1 MTLTPATPPSAT
13 LASQH
18 ALVSH
23 YFQFARR
30 TVIEAESLPPDSD
43 RPTFIA
49 AVIILV
55 VGAVEA
61 YLNIVGRLW
70 LEQVPNF
77 EHADRIRDDLE
88 RRVPFGKKLRTWP
101 QLLFGQPLA
110 LDAGTPKEFLEL
122 VELRNYLMHFTS
134 TDDTLQVENVTVRGF
149 TDMSRFYQ
157 LDAAAGRNA
166 IDLAESTIFELIR
179 LQNLSEE
186 RVLLAGTMWTGRPAL
201 PQELEAARAR
211 DRARAPSADKGSGLT
226 SA

>member
-1 MTLTPATPPSAT
+1 MTPIPPGPPTDTT

-30 TVIEAESLPPDSD
+30 TVIEAESLLPDSD

-49 AVIILV
+49 AAIILV

-70 LEQVPNF
+70 VEQVPRF
-77 EHADRIRDDLE
+77 QHADRIRDDLE

-101 QLLFGQPLA
+101 ELLFGRPLA
-110 LDAGTPKEFLEL
+110 LEAGTPKEFSEL

-134 TDDTLQVENVTVRGF
+134 TYDTLQVDNVTLRGL
-149 TDMSRFYQ
+149 TDMTRFYR

-166 IDLAESTIFELIR
+166 IDIAEATIFELIR
-179 LQNLSEE
+179 LQGLSEE
-186 RVLLAGTMWTGRPAL
+186 HVILAGTMWTGRPAF
-201 PQELEAARAR
+201 PHELASARER
-211 DRARAPSADKGSGLT
+211 DRS
-226 SA
+226 

>member
-1 MTLTPATPPSAT
+1 MFPNAT

-30 TVIEAESLPPDSD
+30 TVMEAESLPPDSD

-49 AVIILV
+49 AAIILV

-70 LEQVPNF
+70 VEQVPDF
-77 EHADRIRDDLE
+77 EHADRIRKDLA
-88 RRVPFGKKLRTWP
+88 RRVPFGTKLRTWP
-101 QLLFGQPLA
+101 EMLFGQPLA
-110 LDAGTPKEFLEL
+110 LDAGTPKEFVEL

-134 TDDTLQVENVTVRGF
+134 TYDTLQVENVPIRGL
-149 TDMSRFYQ
+149 TDMTRFYQ
-157 LDAAAGRNA
+157 LDAPAGRSA
-166 IDLAESTIFELIR
+166 VDLAESTIFELIR
-179 LQNLSEE
+179 LQGLSEE
-186 RVLLAGTMWTGRPAL
+186 RVLMAGTMWSGRPAY
-201 PQELEAARAR
+201 PQELESARAR
-211 DRARAPSADKGSGLT
+211 DRSSAPSADKGSGLT